1 MPPQIGP
8 ILFPSPGRPDKV
20 PATMSLSTSYA
31 PQQARETRG
40 FLGGIA
46 ALAADRL
53 YALQNPYALD
63 GRVSSYP
70 LSARG
75 YAVANSYLLTQPDA
89 AMLIDTGFGKDEP
102 AIRAQIEQLI
112 APGLPL
118 SMFPLRLNEFMSI
131 NNVES
136 FAGHFNVET
145 CYTSNIDAA
154 LWFDFGAKAEG
165 RDILKSMKVTAVTRA
180 DTIELG
186 KVGRAI
192 DVMQA
197 PIRLIATRWLYDR
210 ATRTLFSSDMFTHLW
225 RDTATGPWIVT
236 DADNDATSLR
246 DIRSFLLNPR
256 FWWLEGAPTD
266 SIRRGIDKV
275 FDTYDVETIA
285 PGYGCIL
292 SGRNVVA
299 RHYRML
305 DEFLKACDK
314 RVAVSRY
321 VPRDEER

>member
-1 MPPQIGP
+1 
-8 ILFPSPGRPDKV
+8 
-20 PATMSLSTSYA
+20 MSLMTQSA
-31 PQQARETRG
+31 PQHARQPRG
-40 FLGGIA
+40 FTGGIA
-46 ALAADRL
+46 SLADDQL
-53 YALQNPYALD
+53 YALQNPFALD

-70 LSARG
+70 ASARG
-75 YAVANSYLLTQPDA
+75 FAVANSYLLTQPDA

-102 AIRAQIEQLI
+102 AIRTQIESLI

-186 KVGRAI
+186 KAGRAI

-210 ATRTLFSSDMFTHLW
+210 ATRTLFSSDMFTHVW
-225 RDTATGPWIVT
+225 RDSATGPWIVT
-236 DADNDATSLR
+236 DTDNDSTSPR
-246 DIRSFLLNPR
+246 DVRSFMLNTR
-256 FWWLEGAPTD
+256 YWWLEGAPTD
-266 SIRRGIDKV
+266 SIRRGIGAIFDK
-275 FDTYDVETIA
+275 YDIETIA

-299 RHYRML
+299 RHYKML

-314 RVAVSRY
+314 SVAVSRY
-321 VPRDEER
+321 VTRDEER

>member
-1 MPPQIGP
+1 
-8 ILFPSPGRPDKV
+8 
-20 PATMSLSTSYA
+20 MSISTQHA
-31 PQQARETRG
+31 HQQTRKSKA
-40 FLGGIA
+40 FTGGIA
-46 ALAADRL
+46 SLADDQL
-53 YALQNPYALD
+53 YALQNLFALD

-70 LSARG
+70 ASARG
-75 YAVANSYLLTQPDA
+75 FSVANSYLLTQPDA

-102 AIRAQIEQLI
+102 TIRTQIESLI

-180 DTIELG
+180 DTILLG
-186 KVGRAI
+186 KGGRAI
-192 DVMQA
+192 EVMQA

-210 ATRTLFSSDMFTHLW
+210 ATKTLFTSDMFTHVW
-225 RDTATGPWIVT
+225 RDSATGPWIVT
-236 DADNDATSLR
+236 ETDNDSTSLR
-246 DIRSFLLNPR
+246 DVRSFMLNTR
-256 FWWLEGAPTD
+256 YWWLEGAPTD
-266 SIRRGIDKV
+266 TIRRGIGKV
-275 FDTYDVETIA
+275 FDTYDIETIA

-292 SGRNVVA
+292 RGRSVVE

-305 DEFLKACDK
+305 DEFLKASDK
-314 RVAVSRY
+314 SRMVSRY
-321 VPRDEER
+321 VTRDEER

>member
-1 MPPQIGP
+1 
-8 ILFPSPGRPDKV
+8 
-20 PATMSLSTSYA
+20 MSLSTHYA
-31 PQQARETRG
+31 SQGASDARRPRG
-40 FLGGIA
+40 FTGGIA
-46 ALAADRL
+46 ALADDQI
-53 YALQNPYALD
+53 YALQNPFALD
-63 GRVSSYP
+63 GRVSAYP
-70 LSARG
+70 ASARG
-75 YAVANSYLLTQPDA
+75 FSVANSYLLTQPDA

-102 AIRAQIEQLI
+102 VIRAQIESLI

-165 RDILKSMKVTAVTRA
+165 RDILKSMKVTAVTRS

-186 KVGRAI
+186 KGGRAI

-210 ATRTLFSSDMFTHLW
+210 ATKTLFSSDMFTHVW
-225 RDTATGPWIVT
+225 RDSETGPWIV
-236 DADNDATSLR
+236 DELDNDATALR
-246 DIRSFLLNPR
+246 DVRSFMLNTR
-256 FWWLEGAPTD
+256 YWWLEGAPTD
-266 SIRRGIDKV
+266 TIRRGIDAI
-275 FDTYDVETIA
+275 FDTYDIETIA

-292 SGRNVVA
+292 RGRNVVA

-305 DEFLKACDK
+305 DDFLKACDK
-314 RVAVSRY
+314 SVAVSRY
-321 VPRDEER
+321 VGRDEER

>member
-1 MPPQIGP
+1 
-8 ILFPSPGRPDKV
+8 
-20 PATMSLSTSYA
+20 MSLIAQDA
-31 PQQARETRG
+31 PQQTRRPQS
-40 FLGGIA
+40 FTGGIA
-46 ALAADRL
+46 ALADDRL
-53 YALQNPYALD
+53 YALQNPFPLD
-63 GRVSSYP
+63 GRVSAYP
-70 LSARG
+70 ASARG
-75 YAVANSYLLTQPDA
+75 FSVANSYMLTEPDA

-102 AIRAQIEQLI
+102 VIRAQVESLI

-180 DTIELG
+180 DTIQLG
-186 KVGRAI
+186 KGDRFI

-225 RDTATGPWIVT
+225 RETATGPWIVT
-236 DADNDATSLR
+236 DSDNDPTATG
-246 DIRSFLLNPR
+246 DIRSFMLNTR
-256 FWWLEGAPTD
+256 YWWLEGAPTD
-266 SIRRGIDKV
+266 SIRRGIGNV
-275 FDTYDVETIA
+275 FDKYDIETIA

-292 SGRNVVA
+292 SGRNVVQ
-299 RHYRML
+299 RHYKML
-305 DEFLKACDK
+305 DEFLKASDK
-314 RVAVSRY
+314 SVMVSRY
-321 VPRDEER
+321 VTRDEER

>member
-1 MPPQIGP
+1 
-8 ILFPSPGRPDKV
+8 
-20 PATMSLSTSYA
+20 MSISTQYA
-31 PQQARETRG
+31 PRQTPRRTRQPQV
-40 FLGGIA
+40 FSGGIA
-46 ALAADRL
+46 SLAHDQL
-53 YALQNPYALD
+53 YALQNPFALD

-70 LSARG
+70 ASARG
-75 YAVANSYLLTQPDA
+75 FSVTNSYLLTQSDA

-102 AIRAQIEQLI
+102 AIRAQIEELI

-131 NNVES
+131 NNVET

-186 KVGRAI
+186 KGGRLI

-210 ATRTLFSSDMFTHLW
+210 ATRTLFSSDMFTHVW
-225 RDTATGPWIVT
+225 RDAATGPWIVT
-236 DADNDATSLR
+236 EADNDPTSLR
-246 DIRSFLLNPR
+246 DVRSFMLNTR
-256 FWWLEGAPTD
+256 YWWLEGAPTD
-266 SIRRGIDKV
+266 TIRRGIGNV
-275 FDTYDVETIA
+275 FDKYDIETIA

-292 SGRNVVA
+292 RGRAVVE

-305 DEFLKACDK
+305 DEMLKACD
-314 RVAVSRY
+314 RSVAVSRY
-321 VPRDEER
+321 VSRDEER

>member
-1 MPPQIGP
+1 
-8 ILFPSPGRPDKV
+8 
-20 PATMSLSTSYA
+20 MSISTDYA
-31 PQQARETRG
+31 PARILNPQA
-40 FLGGIA
+40 FAGGIA
-46 ALAADRL
+46 ALADGKL
-53 YALQNPYALD
+53 YALQNPFALD

-70 LSARG
+70 ASARG
-75 YAVANSYLLTQPDA
+75 FAVANSYLLTQPDA

-102 AIRAQIEQLI
+102 VIRGQIEALI

-186 KVGRAI
+186 KSGRAI

-210 ATRTLFSSDMFTHLW
+210 ATRTLFSSDMFTHVW
-225 RDTATGPWIVT
+225 RDSATGPWIVQES
-236 DADNDATSLR
+236 DNSSADNDSTSPR
-246 DIRSFLLNPR
+246 DVRSFMLNTR
-256 FWWLEGAPTD
+256 YWWLEGAPTD
-266 SIRRGIDKV
+266 SIRRGIGNV
-275 FDTYDVETIA
+275 FDKYDIECIA

-292 SGRNVVA
+292 RGRNVVA
-299 RHYRML
+299 RHYAML

-314 RVAVSRY
+314 SVAVSRY
-321 VPRDEER
+321 VTRDEER

>member
-1 MPPQIGP
+1 MS
-8 ILFPSPGRPDKV
+8 IL
-20 PATMSLSTSYA
+20 TQYA
-31 PQQARETRG
+31 PKKTSRQARETPG
-40 FLGGIA
+40 FTGGIA
-46 ALAADRL
+46 SLADDRL
-53 YALQNPYALD
+53 YALQNPFALD

-70 LSARG
+70 ASARG
-75 YAVANSYLLTQPDA
+75 FAVANSYLLKEPDA

-102 AIRAQIEQLI
+102 AIRAQIESLI

-154 LWFDFGAKAEG
+154 LWFDFGAKADG

-180 DTIELG
+180 DTIDLG
-186 KVGRAI
+186 KHGRTI

-225 RDTATGPWIVT
+225 RDEASGPWIVT
-236 DADNDATSLR
+236 EADDDSTSLR
-246 DIRSFLLNPR
+246 DVRSFMLNTR
-256 FWWLEGAPTD
+256 YWWLEGVTTD
-266 SIRRGIDKV
+266 SMRRGIGDIFDK
-275 FDTYDVETIA
+275 YDIETIA
-285 PGYGCIL
+285 PGYG
-292 SGRNVVA
+292 
-299 RHYRML
+299 
-305 DEFLKACDK
+305 
-314 RVAVSRY
+314 
-321 VPRDEER
+321 

>member
-1 MPPQIGP
+1 
-8 ILFPSPGRPDKV
+8 
-20 PATMSLSTSYA
+20 MSVFAQDA
-31 PQQARETRG
+31 PKETPLNARAPHA
-40 FLGGIA
+40 FAGGIA
-46 ALAADRL
+46 SLADGRL
-53 YALQNPYALD
+53 YALQNAFALD

-70 LSARG
+70 ASARG
-75 YAVANSYLLTQPDA
+75 FSVANSYLLTQPDT

-102 AIRAQIEQLI
+102 AIRAQIERLI
-112 APGLPL
+112 PPGLPL

-165 RDILKSMKVTAVTRA
+165 RDILKSMRVTAVTRA
-180 DTIELG
+180 DTIQLG
-186 KVGRAI
+186 KGQRAI

-210 ATRTLFSSDMFTHLW
+210 ATRTLFSSDMFTHVW
-225 RDTATGPWIVT
+225 RDGATGPWIVT
-236 DADNDATSLR
+236 ESDNDSTSLA
-246 DIRSFLLNPR
+246 DVRSFMLNTR
-256 FWWLEGAPTD
+256 YWWLEGAPTD
-266 SIRRGIDKV
+266 SIRRGIGNV
-275 FDTYDVETIA
+275 FDTYDIETIA

-292 SGRNVVA
+292 RGRSVVE

-305 DEFLKACDK
+305 DEFLKASDK
-314 RVAVSRY
+314 SRMVSRY
-321 VPRDEER
+321 VSRDEER